1 MRRTPFRTQS
11 KEEIAE
17 KLQAKRLKLMSP
29 EAKQARQR
37 KLQEKRS
44 KTILKGNKAKVAT
57 GTTKK
62 KTRKRTERQKAEDQI
77 WELCKKIIRKKYPN
91 NCYTCSSQGLEGM
104 NWQTG
109 HGKPKGALP
118 LRFKYD
124 LRNLKPQCMH
134 DNYNLG
140 GCSDIFIAKLEREEE
155 GLAFLT
161 EACVKVDGV
170 WTIRKDQTMG
180 GTDGLIFLKEK
191 IKEYQHILAEM

>member
-1 MRRTPFRTQS
+1 MKRTPLARGT
-11 KEEIAE
+11 
-17 KLQAKRLKLMSP
+17 
-29 EAKQARQR
+29 KQM
-37 KLQEKRS
+37 KRS
-44 KTILKGNKAKVAT
+44 GFTSKPSKPLKSQNLPSQGHT
-57 GTTKK
+57 GSEAVKK
-62 KTRKRTERQKAEDQI
+62 KRRKRTERQKAEDQI
-77 WELCKKIIRKKYPN
+77 WELCKAIIRKKYPN
-91 NCYTCSSQGLEGM
+91 NCYTCSAQGLEGM
-104 NWQTG
+104 NWHTG

-155 GLAFLT
+155 GLAFLM
-161 EACVKVDGV
+161 EACVKIDGV

-191 IKEYQHILAEM
+191 IKEYQALLESL